1 MVAGNWSQLV
11 WAMRQDVTGILDQGV
26 IQDPTTKEIVY
37 NLAQQD
43 MIALRVVMRM
53 GWALPNP
60 ATRMNA
66 DRTNVPFA
74 YIEADTPVTD
84 DAATFT
90 VQDNASAAVEGARVN
105 VNGAIK
111 KTDASGKAV
120 FNLRSGTYPYTVEAG
135 YALPDERRDCRQ
147 RSTPPRM
154 PL

>member
-1 MVAGNWSQLV
+1 M
-11 WAMRQDVTGILDQGV
+11 
-26 IQDPTTKEIVY
+26 Y

-60 ATRMNA
+60 ATQLNA

-84 DAATFT
+84 YAATFT
-90 VQDNASAAVEGARVN
+90 VQDNASAAVKGARVN

-111 KTDASGKAV
+111 
-120 FNLRSGTYPYTVEAG
+120 
-135 YALPDERRDCRQ
+135 RRMRPVRLC
-147 RSTPPRM
+147 STCAAAPTPTR
-154 PL
+154 